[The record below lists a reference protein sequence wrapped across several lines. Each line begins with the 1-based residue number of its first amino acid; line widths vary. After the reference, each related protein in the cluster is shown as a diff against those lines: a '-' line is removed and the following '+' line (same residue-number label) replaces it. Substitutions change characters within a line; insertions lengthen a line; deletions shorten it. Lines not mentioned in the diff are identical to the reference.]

1 VPVNREYFNLALK
14 YDVKNKDMDKVN
26 VFFFKIF
33 KILPLVLAF
42 IASFNTVTA
51 QQTPLTPI
59 SNRVFTPFIINP
71 AIAGSKDFM
80 AIDISAVIQGTD
92 KSQLLS
98 GNTRIAKKG
107 PTYFGAPVS
116 RSYTQFGVGAA
127 FFNDVVGPSRNLG
140 FTAAASYHKPLDDKN
155 LSFLSGGIAV
165 KGIYN
170 MMDSIPDTE
179 SPPRNSFIPNLDA
192 GLYYYGKSLYAGIS
206 ATNILGNMLDSSDM
220 AAYNVPLSR
229 EYFLITGYKFVISKS
244 LNIVIEPSLI
254 IDLNDS
260 LNFDNKETYNPML
273 KLYLEDFCFGGY
285 LHDYDKLTF
294 FFQYKFPR
302 LYLGTLVDFPRDV
315 PFYKEDL
322 VIEIAAGVN
331 FGSISSS
338 SSTKWHW

>member
-1 VPVNREYFNLALK
+1 MAIQNSCFSKLSS
-14 YDVKNKDMDKVN
+14 
-26 VFFFKIF
+26 I
-33 KILPLVLAF
+33 ILLVLTSV
-42 IASFNTVTA
+42 ASIYDVTA
-51 QQTPLTPI
+51 QQTPLTPF
-59 SNRVFTPFIINP
+59 SNRVFTPFMINP

-92 KSQLLS
+92 MSQLLS

-107 PTYFGAPVS
+107 PAYFGAPVS
-116 RSYTQFGVGAA
+116 RNYTQFGVGAA
-127 FFNDVVGPSRNLG
+127 LFNDVVGSSRNLG
-140 FTAAASYHKPLDDKN
+140 FTASASYHKPLDDKN
-155 LSFLSGGIAV
+155 LSFLSGGISV

-170 MMDSIPDTE
+170 MMDSIPELDAP
-179 SPPRNSFIPNLDA
+179 SKNSFIPNIDA

-206 ATNILGNMLDSSDM
+206 ATNILGNMLDSADL
-220 AAYNVPLSR
+220 AVYNVPVSR
-229 EYFLITGYKFVISKS
+229 EYFIITGYKFVISKS

-260 LNFDNKETYNPML
+260 LNFDKKETYNPML

-285 LHDYDKLTF
+285 LHDYNKLTF

-322 VIEIAAGVN
+322 VIEIVAGVN
-331 FGSISSS
+331 FGSISSL

>member
-1 VPVNREYFNLALK
+1 
-14 YDVKNKDMDKVN
+14 
-26 VFFFKIF
+26 
-33 KILPLVLAF
+33 
-42 IASFNTVTA
+42 
-51 QQTPLTPI
+51 
-59 SNRVFTPFIINP
+59 
-71 AIAGSKDFM
+71 M

-116 RSYTQFGVGAA
+116 RNYTQFGVGAA
-127 FFNDVVGPSRNLG
+127 LFNDVAGPSRNLG
-140 FTAAASYHKPLDDKN
+140 FTASASYHKPLDDKN

-170 MMDSIPDTE
+170 MMDSIPELDAP
-179 SPPRNSFIPNLDA
+179 SKNSFIPNIDA

-206 ATNILGNMLDSSDM
+206 ATNILGNMLDSADL
-220 AAYNVPLSR
+220 AVYNVPVSR
-229 EYFLITGYKFVISKS
+229 EYFVITGYKFVISKS

-260 LNFDNKETYNPML
+260 LNFDKKETYNPML

-322 VIEIAAGVN
+322 VIEIVAGVN